1 VSLQPRKVYLLTAL
15 TVAAIRNGEGK
26 LIALRWLLRDILV
39 RGRVALQQLNA
50 NLERQVQERTS
61 QLTGS

>member
-1 VSLQPRKVYLLTAL
+1 L

-26 LIALRWLLRDILV
+26 LIALRWLLRDITSSKGAEL
-39 RGRVALQQLNA
+39 ALQQLNA